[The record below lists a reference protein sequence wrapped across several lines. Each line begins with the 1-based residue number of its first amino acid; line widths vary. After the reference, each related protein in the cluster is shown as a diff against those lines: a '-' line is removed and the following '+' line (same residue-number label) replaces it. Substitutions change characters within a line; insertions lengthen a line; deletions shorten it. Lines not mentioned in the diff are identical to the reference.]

1 MHEKRGILKH
11 FAENILQGLFW
22 LLPIAAVIFIL
33 LWVYG
38 KLDAITLKIFATLG
52 FDIDGQSFIWI
63 ALTIVVLAVTL
74 YILGFIIHTKLAF
87 LFEALFAKIP
97 FYSTLKDIINIFNS
111 SKKGETKVLVVAI
124 KGFGNTGYNIGLM
137 YSQKESIIKDHYTV
151 TLSQSPI
158 PNGGFMFEIHKKDIF
173 VIQNATFDNNLQYL
187 LSMGVKSLAEILK
200 TEPMNIDEFVPL
212 EEWIN
217 SKKSAK
223 KDKNVKTQK

>member
-1 MHEKRGILKH
+1 MQEKKTLIKH
-11 FAENILQGLFW
+11 FIENMLQGLFW
-22 LLPIAAVIFIL
+22 LLPIAAVVFIL
-33 LWVYG
+33 LWVYD
-38 KLDAITLKIFATLG
+38 KLDAITLKIFSSFG

-63 ALTIVVLAVTL
+63 TLSVIALALTL

-124 KGFGNTGYNIGLM
+124 KGFGVTGYNIGLM
-137 YSQKESIIKDHYTV
+137 YSQKESVIKDHYTV

-158 PNGGFMFEIHKKDIF
+158 PNGGFMFEIHKKDIL
-173 VIQNATFDNNLQYL
+173 VIQSATFDNNLQYL

-200 TEPMNIDEFVPL
+200 IEPVAIDKFTPL
-212 EEWIN
+212 EEWLD
-217 SKKSAK
+217 KRG
-223 KDKNVKTQK
+223 KDVKTRK

>member
-1 MHEKRGILKH
+1 MHKSFFKH
-11 FAENILQGLFW
+11 FVENILQGLFW

-33 LWVYG
+33 LWVYD
-38 KLDAITLKIFATLG
+38 KLDAITLKIFSSFG

-63 ALTIVVLAVTL
+63 VLSIVALAFTL

-87 LFEALFAKIP
+87 LFEALFDKIP
-97 FYSTLKDIINIFNS
+97 FYSTLKDIVNIFNS

-124 KGFGNTGYNIGLM
+124 KGFGNIGYNIGLM

-187 LSMGVKSLAEILK
+187 LSMGVKSLTEILK
-200 TEPMNIDEFVPL
+200 TEPTDINKLISL
-212 EEWIN
+212 EEWL
-217 SKKSAK
+217 SKTKRG
-223 KDKNVKTQK
+223 KDVKTRK